1 MMERSNVL
9 NEELEVLNGEAG
21 ELERTIADNVANL
34 LNSTF
39 K

>member
-9 NEELEVLNGEAG
+9 NDKLQMLNGEAG
-21 ELERTIADNVANL
+21 ELEKTIAENIVISLEA
-34 LNSTF
+34 